1 MIRQQAPPKEKI
13 SKFALVI
20 DWLRNRNTME
30 FLGVWESVTILILI
44 MAIAIIK
51 SQSGLNSFKISVK
64 EFVAR
69 TGEISLRA
77 KAGRYGGTYAHKD
90 TASGE

>member
-30 FLGVWESVTILILI
+30 FLGVWESVY
-44 MAIAIIK
+44 
-51 SQSGLNSFKISVK
+51 NPHFN
-64 EFVAR
+64 
-69 TGEISLRA
+69 
-77 KAGRYGGTYAHKD
+77 YGDCHN
-90 TASGE
+90 